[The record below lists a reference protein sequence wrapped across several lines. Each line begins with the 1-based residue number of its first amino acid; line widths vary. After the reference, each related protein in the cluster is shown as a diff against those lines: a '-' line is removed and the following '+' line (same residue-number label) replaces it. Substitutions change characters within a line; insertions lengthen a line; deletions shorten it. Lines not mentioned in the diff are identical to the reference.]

1 MSDLKDDREA
11 REILK
16 QSLLELI
23 NPDFNAATMKK
34 IYRENRKR
42 RILGNLATNLF
53 IFAVIDSLILMAVRV
68 TGLSVFEL
76 SYRGVNLLNRVL
88 GQAAVLKEAVS
99 ENGLVTY
106 LVLSIGGIAALL
118 AIIELKLNSSDRFEH
133 R

>member
-42 RILGNLATNLF
+42 RIVSNLATNLF

>member
-1 MSDLKDDREA
+1 MNRPENDGET
-11 REILK
+11 REILRK
-16 QSLLELI
+16 SLLDLSDPE
-23 NPDFNAATMKK
+23 FNAVTMKR
-34 IYRENRKR
+34 IYRESRKR
-42 RILGNLATNLF
+42 RIVSNLATNLF
-53 IFAVIDSLILMAVRV
+53 IFAVIDTLILMAVRV

-118 AIIELKLNSSDRFEH
+118 AIIELKLNSPDRFEQ

>member
-1 MSDLKDDREA
+1 VS
-11 REILK
+11 
-16 QSLLELI
+16 
-23 NPDFNAATMKK
+23 
-34 IYRENRKR
+34 
-42 RILGNLATNLF
+42 NLATNLF
-53 IFAVIDSLILMAVRV
+53 IFAVIDTLILMAVRV

-118 AIIELKLNSSDRFEH
+118 AIIELKLNSPDRFEQ